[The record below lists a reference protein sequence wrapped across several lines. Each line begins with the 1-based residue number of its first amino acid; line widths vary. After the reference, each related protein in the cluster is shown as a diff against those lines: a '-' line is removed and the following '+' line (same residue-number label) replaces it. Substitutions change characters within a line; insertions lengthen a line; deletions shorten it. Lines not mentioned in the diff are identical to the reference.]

1 MVIDHYWIFPDAL
14 KCNACSDGEKWWDIT
29 NNLMILTSFQYV
41 FPFPPGHFPG
51 FWPIPTVQPEF
62 SQHGHQGLK
71 QPIMLGIHRSDY
83 MLHEGSENSE
93 PRFLQVELNTIAS
106 SMGAHAL
113 NVPWSQRFSREY
125 PLAMTNIAI
134 ENDHLQWV
142 FPLKTVIF
150 HSYVKL
156 PEGKLNFHP
165 IPPGDSWLLSL
176 VLASP
181 ILGVIPFMSIYI
193 WQKTNKISHLP
204 KWVDH
209 SSPSIPEFNIMK
221 WVCLKLRYT
230 QQC

>member
-51 FWPIPTVQPEF
+51 VWPIPTVQPEF

-113 NVPWSQRFSREY
+113 NVPWRPKIQ
-125 PLAMTNIAI
+125 PKN
-134 ENDHLQWV
+134 
-142 FPLKTVIF
+142 
-150 HSYVKL
+150 
-156 PEGKLNFHP
+156 KLNFHP
-165 IPPGDSWLLSL
+165 IPPGDTWLLSL

-181 ILGVIPFMSIYI
+181 FLGVIPFMSIDI
-193 WQKTNKISHLP
+193 WQKP
-204 KWVDH
+204 A
-209 SSPSIPEFNIMK
+209 
-221 WVCLKLRYT
+221 KLATYLSGLIVPAHQYLSLT
-230 QQC
+230 SWNGCV